1 MQLWL
6 QSQNFPAEENKER
19 GVKHLLKIVSM
30 QRAAADQGRCDWFA
44 KLHCNFYCFGQGG
57 LNSFAVD
64 FK

>member
-30 QRAAADQGRCDWFA
+30 QRAAAARGVVIGLPNYIVTFIVLA
-44 KLHCNFYCFGQGG
+44 K
-57 LNSFAVD
+57 VV
-64 FK
+64 